1 MYWVR
6 GTGGL
11 VHALSAKRG
20 MKEEVELRTLD
31 PGGTWVRVHPSIP
44 VGLGSDRLH
53 PRVPVELE
61 DASQPRSMSPG
72 GLIDFP
78 GAL

>member
-1 MYWVR
+1 MREGEGWRRVVYWVR

-31 PGGTWVRVHPSIP
+31 P
-44 VGLGSDRLH
+44 
-53 PRVPVELE
+53 
-61 DASQPRSMSPG
+61 
-72 GLIDFP
+72 
-78 GAL
+78 

>member
-1 MYWVR
+1 MESEGWGGVVYWVQ

-20 MKEEVELRTLD
+20 MKEEGELRT
-31 PGGTWVRVHPSIP
+31 PMGFESRW
-44 VGLGSDRLH
+44 DRLH
-53 PRVPVELE
+53 PRVPMGLG
-61 DASQPRSMSPG
+61 DASQPRSVSPD

-78 GAL
+78 GAFPCS